1 MLKTFIGVFLLG
13 VMLSFSENLYGY
25 ALIPLTIC
33 GVMLAL
39 GLALERKG

>member
-13 VMLSFSENLYGY
+13 VVLSFSENLYGY
-25 ALIPLTIC
+25 ALIPLAIC
-33 GVMLAL
+33 GGMLAL